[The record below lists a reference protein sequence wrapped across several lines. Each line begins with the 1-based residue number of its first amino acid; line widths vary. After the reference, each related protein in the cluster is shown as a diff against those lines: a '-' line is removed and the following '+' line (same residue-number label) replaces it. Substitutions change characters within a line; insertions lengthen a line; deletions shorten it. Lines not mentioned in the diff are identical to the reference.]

1 MNKRTN
7 DKKKIISFIPDGEL
21 YRKLANRSVAR
32 GERSTA
38 QRYFERALER
48 RPEDAELL
56 KTFGIFLLEQS
67 DMERAYDLL
76 VEAHGALPEDE
87 EVVFH
92 LADLHARLGLV
103 RGAKQYA
110 EQYAELAPEGPLI
123 TETMEI
129 LEFAD
134 YEVPLRTEEELFSEE
149 VFFQQEKAQRAME
162 EGRFEEAALLLERI
176 LETYPNY
183 LAASNNLALAY
194 FYVQRPNEAKQLL
207 RDVLRIESGNVHA
220 LCNLAI
226 FSYYLNEAE
235 ELEKLQRVLVKI
247 QPYHVD
253 DRYKLGATFAL
264 IGEYKL
270 AYRWL
275 KPLRARES
283 FAVDPAYY
291 FWLSHAAYFSGYLL
305 EAKRYYARLVEIDP
319 TKEGEEPWR
328 NIETDTVTQGLEHNW
343 EFLHAKLNSSFQS
356 DRLLALF
363 LLGKSMHRFEL
374 LNPPHTPLVET
385 FNTYEQLYFAYA
397 LEPSILEKGES
408 EEQMIGRS
416 IEVANVL
423 YRHYAPIASSSLD
436 LLGFWFQM
444 CTLSYANR
452 YTFPNPNAL
461 AAASVYLFSSVRH
474 ERVTKKE
481 VAEQYGIAPSTLTKY
496 VDILIEQLP
505 LGRS

>member
-67 DMERAYDLL
+67 DMERAYELL

-207 RDVLRIESGNVHA
+207 RDVLRVESGNVHA

-319 TKEGEEPWR
+319 TKEGE
-328 NIETDTVTQGLEHNW
+328 
-343 EFLHAKLNSSFQS
+343 
-356 DRLLALF
+356 
-363 LLGKSMHRFEL
+363 
-374 LNPPHTPLVET
+374 
-385 FNTYEQLYFAYA
+385 
-397 LEPSILEKGES
+397 
-408 EEQMIGRS
+408 
-416 IEVANVL
+416 
-423 YRHYAPIASSSLD
+423 
-436 LLGFWFQM
+436 
-444 CTLSYANR
+444 
-452 YTFPNPNAL
+452 
-461 AAASVYLFSSVRH
+461 
-474 ERVTKKE
+474 
-481 VAEQYGIAPSTLTKY
+481 
-496 VDILIEQLP
+496 
-505 LGRS
+505 